1 MTRALMIAAPRSGSG
16 KTTVTL
22 GLLRAF
28 RRRGVDV
35 VGLKSGPDYIDPAF
49 HAAASGREGSISIP
63 GPWPETSGPRRR
75 PGGGPKPSPG
85 WNMIDDIEL
94 ARALHVLFVVHW
106 IGGVAFVTLVAL
118 PLAMASRNANEGWA
132 LFEAVEN
139 RFAAQARWSIPLAG
153 AAGFWMVW
161 RLGLWGVLA
170 DGSLWWLDA
179 MAALWAL
186 FMAAVFIVEPLAH
199 ARIAEMAE
207 RDPSALLRRLWR
219 AHLVLLAAASVTIV
233 GAVAGAHGGLLG

>member
-1 MTRALMIAAPRSGSG
+1 
-16 KTTVTL
+16 V
-22 GLLRAF
+22 
-28 RRRGVDV
+28 
-35 VGLKSGPDYIDPAF
+35 
-49 HAAASGREGSISIP
+49 
-63 GPWPETSGPRRR
+63 
-75 PGGGPKPSPG
+75 
-85 WNMIDDIEL
+85 IDDIEF

-118 PLAMASRNANEGWA
+118 PLARAGRNASAGWT
-132 LFEAVEN
+132 LFEAIEN
-139 RFAAQARWSIPLAG
+139 RFVSQARWSIPPAG

-179 MAALWAL
+179 MTALWAL
-186 FMAAVFIVEPLAH
+186 FMFVVFIVEPLAH

-207 RDPSALLRRLWR
+207 RDPSALLQRLWH
-219 AHLVLLAAASVTIV
+219 AHLALLAAASATIV

>member
-1 MTRALMIAAPRSGSG
+1 
-16 KTTVTL
+16 
-22 GLLRAF
+22 
-28 RRRGVDV
+28 
-35 VGLKSGPDYIDPAF
+35 
-49 HAAASGREGSISIP
+49 
-63 GPWPETSGPRRR
+63 
-75 PGGGPKPSPG
+75 
-85 WNMIDDIEL
+85 MIDDIEL

-106 IGGVAFVTLVAL
+106 IGGVTFVTLVGL
-118 PLAMASRNANEGWA
+118 PLARASRNANEGWA

-153 AAGFWMVW
+153 AAGFWMVR

-170 DGSLWWLDA
+170 DGSSWWLDA
-179 MAALWAL
+179 MAALWVL
-186 FMAAVFIVEPLAH
+186 FMLIVFIVEPLAH

-207 RDPSALLRRLWR
+207 RDPSTLLRRLWR

>member
-1 MTRALMIAAPRSGSG
+1 LSRLSGCRS
-16 KTTVTL
+16 
-22 GLLRAF
+22 
-28 RRRGVDV
+28 
-35 VGLKSGPDYIDPAF
+35 PASSD
-49 HAAASGREGSISIP
+49 AGA
-63 GPWPETSGPRRR
+63 
-75 PGGGPKPSPG
+75 
-85 WNMIDDIEL
+85 
-94 ARALHVLFVVHW
+94 
-106 IGGVAFVTLVAL
+106 
-118 PLAMASRNANEGWA
+118 GWA

-179 MAALWAL
+179 MAALWVL

-207 RDPSALLRRLWR
+207 RDPSALLRRLWQ
-219 AHLVLLAAASVTIV
+219 AHLVLLAAAGVTIV
-233 GAVAGAHGGLLG
+233 GAVAGAHGGLFGWRALGEFDFGSSSRSSRHLSAARIRLPIRRGSRRRVLTARMALE